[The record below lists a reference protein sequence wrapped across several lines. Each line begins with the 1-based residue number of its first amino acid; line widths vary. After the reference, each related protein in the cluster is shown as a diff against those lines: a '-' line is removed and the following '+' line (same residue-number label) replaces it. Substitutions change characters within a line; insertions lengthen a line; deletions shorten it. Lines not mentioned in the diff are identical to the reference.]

1 MAKSIT
7 WYEGGWHDG
16 NVPLL
21 TADDHATW
29 LSSMVFDGARS
40 FQRQAPDLDL
50 HCARAA
56 RSATIMGLAPTVQVD
71 TMLRLC
77 WEGIERFPPAAE
89 LYVRPMFFARGGF
102 LVPDPATTAFA
113 LTLWELPMPGAKGFS
128 ACITRFRRPS
138 PETAPTDA
146 KASCLYPNVS
156 RMFGEAKARG
166 FDSAVALDLN
176 GNVAEFASSNLFM
189 AKNGVVA
196 TPVLNGT
203 FLAGV
208 TRHRVIQLLRDDGK
222 RVEERT
228 IGVADLMD
236 ADEVFSTGNY
246 GKVQPATR
254 IEDRVLQPGP
264 FFRRAHE
271 LYFDFAK
278 RCTKPATL

>member
-1 MAKSIT
+1 
-7 WYEGGWHDG
+7 
-16 NVPLL
+16 L

-50 HCARAA
+50 HCARAI
-56 RSATIMGLAPTVQVD
+56 RSATTMGLAPSVQID

-77 WEGIERFPPAAE
+77 WAGIERFPPAAE

-189 AKNGVVA
+189 AKDGVVA

-208 TRHRVIQLLRDDGK
+208 TRQRVIQLLRDDDK

-228 IGVADLMD
+228 ITVADLMD

-271 LYFDFAK
+271 LYFDYAK
-278 RCTKPATL
+278 RCTRPAAP